1 MALRDELEAI
11 LKEAPVT
18 PADAER
24 AAQAAAALAAYLRLE
39 QETAAITDR
48 AAPARP
54 DAGRPGGSLDALT
67 LHDAAEVV
75 LERAGSPLHVRDLG
89 KRIKA
94 GGWKHKRS
102 KDPRPDQIQYQLAA
116 RLPRH
121 AETFVRVAPNT
132 FGLVRWGKHRKRRPR
147 PRLATFEGPGRPIGR
162 EIGENPDV
170 IFEGATWR

>member
-11 LKEAPVT
+11 LKESPVT

-39 QETAAITDR
+39 QETAALTGQPLPT
-48 AAPARP
+48 PA
-54 DAGRPGGSLDALT
+54 GTGGPGGSLDDLT

-75 LERAGSPLHVRDLG
+75 LERAGFPLHVRELG
-89 KRIKA
+89 PRIKA

-102 KDPRPDQIQYQLAA
+102 RDPRPDQILYQLAA

-121 AETFVRVAPNT
+121 PETFVRVAPNT
-132 FGLVRWGKHRKRRPR
+132 FGLVRWGKARRKRPR
-147 PRLATFEGPGRPIGR
+147 PRLATFPGPGRAIGR
-162 EIGENPDV
+162 EIGENPDI

>member
-11 LKEAPVT
+11 LKEPPVT

-39 QETAAITDR
+39 EETAVLTDR
-48 AAPARP
+48 SVPAAPA
-54 DAGRPGGSLDALT
+54 GRPAGSLDALT

-75 LERAGSPLHVRDLG
+75 LERAGSPLHVRELG

-102 KDPRPDQIQYQLAA
+102 RDPRPDQILYQLAA

-121 AETFVRVAPNT
+121 PETFVRVAPNT
-132 FGLVRWGKHRKRRPR
+132 FGLVRWGKERRTRPK

-162 EIGENPDV
+162 EIGENPDI